1 MEFHFNQGPYVKCT
15 VSLTSSLVG
24 DFLSLTVLIKPN
36 AVLFLAK
43 NYEKLLHCKR
53 YAHFL
58 AKNDSI
64 FTYITSEN
72 LMSH

>member
-1 MEFHFNQGPYVKCT
+1 MEFHFYQGPYVKCI
-15 VSLTSSLVG
+15 VSLTRSLVE

-36 AVLFLAK
+36 AVIFLEK
-43 NYEKLLHCKR
+43 NCEKLVHCKR